1 MVTEKYARVVNP
13 SASRIYLNMIERYLY
28 SMPIKFQRTITLLTA
43 ALVIIA
49 VTVFMGMM
57 SAVGQQVNQPQELQ
71 PFTSQMSGTEEV
83 PPVDTTATGTAE
95 FNLGTNGI
103 DYQASV
109 SGISGVTAAHIHSGN
124 VGENGPVI
132 VTLFKSDTP
141 SNQTNGVLVK
151 GTITAADL
159 EGPMQGKQI
168 SDLVSAMSSG
178 GTYVNVHTEANP
190 NGEIRG
196 QI

>member
-1 MVTEKYARVVNP
+1 
-13 SASRIYLNMIERYLY
+13 MIERYLY
-28 SMPIKFQRTITLLTA
+28 PMPIKFQRTITLLTA
-43 ALVIIA
+43 AFAIIA

-95 FNLGTNGI
+95 FNLDTNGI
-103 DYQASV
+103 DYQVSV

-168 SDLVSAMSSG
+168 SDLVSAMSSA

>member
-1 MVTEKYARVVNP
+1 
-13 SASRIYLNMIERYLY
+13 MIERYLY

-43 ALVIIA
+43 ALAIIA

-103 DYQASV
+103 DYQVSV
-109 SGISGVTAAHIHSGN
+109 SGISGVTAAHIYSGN

-168 SDLVSAMSSG
+168 SDLVSVMSSG

>member
-43 ALVIIA
+43 ALAIIA

>member
-49 VTVFMGMM
+49 ATVFMGMM

>member
-13 SASRIYLNMIERYLY
+13 SASRIYLNVIERYLY

-49 VTVFMGMM
+49 ATVFMGMM

>member
-159 EGPMQGKQI
+159 EGPMQGKQF

>member
-1 MVTEKYARVVNP
+1 MVTEKHARVVNP
-13 SASRIYLNMIERYLY
+13 SASWIYLNMIERYLY
-28 SMPIKFQRTITLLTA
+28 PMPIKFQRTITLLTA
-43 ALVIIA
+43 ALAIIA

-103 DYQASV
+103 DYQVSV

-168 SDLVSAMSSG
+168 SDLVSAMSSA

>member
-28 SMPIKFQRTITLLTA
+28 SMP

-83 PPVDTTATGTAE
+83 
-95 FNLGTNGI
+95 
-103 DYQASV
+103 
-109 SGISGVTAAHIHSGN
+109 
-124 VGENGPVI
+124 
-132 VTLFKSDTP
+132 
-141 SNQTNGVLVK
+141 
-151 GTITAADL
+151 
-159 EGPMQGKQI
+159 
-168 SDLVSAMSSG
+168 
-178 GTYVNVHTEANP
+178 
-190 NGEIRG
+190 
-196 QI
+196 